1 MPSWVIRLLL
11 AIALVLALL
20 FAIGF
25 IGSGGALM
33 ICGLSVCGIESMGIG
48 VMFIIGGVGLF
59 LLFAHV
65 LIRTINGR
73 K

>member
-1 MPSWVIRLLL
+1 MVRLVRVIL
-11 AIALVLALL
+11 AIVLVLALL
-20 FAIGF
+20 SAIGF

-48 VMFIIGGVGLF
+48 LIFIIVGVGLF
-59 LLFAHV
+59 LLVAHY
-65 LIRTINGR
+65 LIRTLNGG

>member
-1 MPSWVIRLLL
+1 MGPGVRAIL
-11 AIALVLALL
+11 AIVLVLALL

-25 IGSGGALM
+25 TGAGASLM
-33 ICGLSVCGIESMGIG
+33 ICGLSVCGIESMALGL
-48 VMFIIGGVGLF
+48 MFVIGGVGLI

>member
-1 MPSWVIRLLL
+1 MVSWVKVIL
-11 AIALVLALL
+11 AIVLVLALL

-25 IGSGGALM
+25 IGSGAALM

-48 VMFIIGGVGLF
+48 VMFVIGGVGLF

>member
-1 MPSWVIRLLL
+1 MVRWVRVIL
-11 AIALVLALL
+11 AIVLVLALL

-25 IGSGGALM
+25 IGAGGALM

-48 VMFIIGGVGLF
+48 VIFVIGGVGLF

>member
-1 MPSWVIRLLL
+1 MSPWAKVAL
-11 AIALVLALL
+11 AIVLVLALL

-25 IGSGGALM
+25 VGSGAALL
-33 ICGLSVCGIESMGIG
+33 ICGLSFCGIESMGIG
-48 VMFIIGGVGLF
+48 VMLVIGGVGLF

-65 LIRTINGR
+65 LIRTVNGR